1 MAATHDLDS
10 TIQTC
15 RLLSDPTRVR
25 LLAVLGVSALSVAEL
40 TEATR
45 LPQPRVSTHL
55 RKLRE
60 AGLVEASRIAGQSR
74 YRLPAAGWPA
84 NQKAVVE
91 AVLASTEDPLIEED
105 ARRAR
110 AAIAARHKG
119 AWLDGVAG
127 RMARHY
133 SPGRT
138 WEALARTLPGIAKV
152 GRVADIGSGDG
163 AVAEIL
169 APFADDIVCVDNN
182 PRVVS
187 AGRERLAHLDHLR
200 FLEADMH
207 ALPFADDTLDLVL
220 VLGALQYTAAPDAV
234 LGEVARIL
242 RPGGRAVVSSLRRH
256 VHHTEV
262 QPFGHVNEG
271 FEPDE
276 LAALLSE
283 AGLCVEH
290 CAVVAREHRAPH
302 FEVVSATATLESP

>member
-1 MAATHDLDS
+1 MAATHDLES
-10 TIQTC
+10 TIHTC

-25 LLAVLGVSALSVAEL
+25 LLAVLSVHALSVAEL

-60 AGLVEASRIAGQSR
+60 AGLVETSRIAGQSR
-74 YRLPAAGWPA
+74 YRLPAAGWPVA
-84 NQKAVVE
+84 QKPVVE
-91 AVLASTEDPLIEED
+91 AVLQTTVDPLIAED

-138 WEALARTLPGIAKV
+138 WEALARTLPGVAKL

-169 APFADDIVCVDNN
+169 APYAQHIVCVDNN

-187 AGRERLAHLDHLR
+187 AGRERLAHLPHLR

-207 ALPFADDTLDLVL
+207 ALPFDSDTHDLVL
-220 VLGALQYTAAPDAV
+220 VLGALQYSASPAAV
-234 LGEVARIL
+234 LREAARIL
-242 RPGGRAVVSSLRRH
+242 RIGGRVVVSGLRRH
-256 VHHTEV
+256 VHHAEV
-262 QPFGHVNEG
+262 QIFGHVNVG
-271 FEPDE
+271 FEPEE
-276 LAALLSE
+276 LADLLTD
-283 AGLCVEH
+283 AGLRIEH

-302 FEVVSATATLESP
+302 FEVVSATATLESS